1 MLHLFIYAIFILS
14 AIHGIQT
21 RSIQND
27 TLENRIVALEK
38 LVEKLEDR
46 IKNGTNSSKED
57 TICPKEAFFYARLS
71 ATRTL
76 NTYSVIKFDKI
87 MINNGNHY
95 HPTDGVFVAPISG
108 VYMFSWNTLTFN
120 NKGLYTELRVENEV
134 KGAVASNAAS
144 GFYTPGSTSLLCHV
158 KKGEHVWV
166 QTSSGTSTNYLH
178 DWNDSTS
185 FMGFWLQ
192 KD

>member
-1 MLHLFIYAIFILS
+1 MSFINSDYISIDGIVYHRCLTFFSLCLFFQVLIYLFYS
-14 AIHGIQT
+14 Y
-21 RSIQND
+21 SI
-27 TLENRIVALEK
+27 A
-38 LVEKLEDR
+38 
-46 IKNGTNSSKED
+46 D

-71 ATRTL
+71 ATKTL

-87 MINNGNHY
+87 VINNGNHY

-108 VYMFSWNTLTFN
+108 VYMFAWNTLTYSGDSLHT
-120 NKGLYTELRVENEV
+120 KLRVESEV
-134 KGAVASNAAS
+134 KGTVGSSAAS
-144 GFYTPGSTSLLCHV
+144 GQYMPGSASLLCHV

-166 QTSSGTSTNYLH
+166 QTSDGTTTNYLH

-185 FMGFWLQ
+185 FMGFLLQ

>member
-1 MLHLFIYAIFILS
+1 
-14 AIHGIQT
+14 
-21 RSIQND
+21 
-27 TLENRIVALEK
+27 
-38 LVEKLEDR
+38 
-46 IKNGTNSSKED
+46 
-57 TICPKEAFFYARLS
+57 
-71 ATRTL
+71 
-76 NTYSVIKFDKI
+76 

-120 NKGLYTELRVENEV
+120 NKALFTELRVEKEV
-134 KGAVASNAAS
+134 KGVVASSARS
-144 GFYTPGSTSLLCHV
+144 DLYTPGSTSLLCHI

-166 QTSSGTSTNYLH
+166 QTSHAFSTNYIY

-185 FMGFWLQ
+185 FMGFLLQ

>member
-1 MLHLFIYAIFILS
+1 MSFINSDYISIDDIDDDRCLTFFSLCVFFQMLIYLFYS
-14 AIHGIQT
+14 Y
-21 RSIQND
+21 SI
-27 TLENRIVALEK
+27 V
-38 LVEKLEDR
+38 
-46 IKNGTNSSKED
+46 D

-95 HPTDGVFVAPISG
+95 HPADGVFVAPISG
-108 VYMFSWNTLTFN
+108 VYMFAWNTLTFN
-120 NKGLYTELRVENEV
+120 SKGLYTELRVENEV
-134 KGAVASNAAS
+134 KGTVASNAAS

-178 DWNDSTS
+178 DWKDSTS
-185 FMGFWLQ
+185 FMGFLLQ